1 MNATRLMIVDD
12 VLIFAQQ
19 LSVFFGSDEA
29 LQVVGVACSG
39 TEALALAEQ
48 GQPDLILMDINMPGE
63 SGLDLIV
70 PLRDRLPFIKI
81 IMFSAGFTPY
91 AVQTVLE
98 HQVEGYVEKRSPLP
112 VLQEAVHCVRQG
124 EVFFSPGVLEVKQ
137 HLAENPKAFH
147 KILSKREQ
155 HVLMLMSEGLSDEEI
170 ALARDVSVDAI
181 VTSRKRIRV
190 KLDLHCD
197 RELLAYARQWG
208 LNSKDPA

>member
-1 MNATRLMIVDD
+1 MIVDD
-12 VLIFAQQ
+12 VLIFVQQ
-19 LSVFFGSDEA
+19 LSVFFGSDER
-29 LQVVGVACSG
+29 LQVVGVACNG
-39 TEALALAEQ
+39 ADALALAGQ
-48 GQPDLILMDINMPGE
+48 VQPDLVLLDINMPGE
-63 SGLDLIV
+63 SGLDLIA
-70 PLRDRLPFIKI
+70 PLRARLPFVKI

-91 AVQTVLE
+91 TVQTVLE

-124 EVFFSPGVLEVKQ
+124 GVFFSPGVLEVKQ

-155 HVLMLMSEGLSDEEI
+155 RILMLMSEGLSDGEI
-170 ALARDVSVDAI
+170 ARVRDVSVDAV

-190 KLDLHCD
+190 KLNLHCD
-197 RELLAYARQWG
+197 RELLAYARYWG